1 MKRISNISSRL
12 KEYRDMYNLTLADME
27 RKTGIP
33 AQTINRY
40 ELGQRV
46 PKIDIAVSIAE
57 ALKINPLWIQGYDV
71 GMTDKSDS
79 LNEMGWEKGPDSQ
92 TADDPFS
99 FSNIQPVKKHRI
111 PLLGEIACGEPIF
124 ADEDF
129 EGFIESDIEA
139 DFALRCNGDSMTGAR
154 IMDGDIVLIKKQDM
168 VENGQIAAVIIE
180 NEATLKRV
188 MYFKEK
194 NTLILKPENP
204 RYEDLIYT
212 NDELNQIRILGK
224 AVAFYSKVR

>member
-1 MKRISNISSRL
+1 MFKDNLKKLRKEKKITQEELSKIIGVERSSIGKYESSGVIPSVDVLNKIADYFNVSVDYLLGRSN
-12 KEYRDMYNLTLADME
+12 A
-27 RKTGIP
+27 P
-33 AQTINRY
+33 A
-40 ELGQRV
+40 
-46 PKIDIAVSIAE
+46 
-57 ALKINPLWIQGYDV
+57 NPI
-71 GMTDKSDS
+71 
-79 LNEMGWEKGPDSQ
+79 
-92 TADDPFS
+92 DPFS
-99 FSNIQPVKKHRI
+99 FANIQPIKKHRI

-129 EGFIESDIEA
+129 EGLIESDIGA
-139 DFALRCNGDSMTGAR
+139 DFALRCSGDSMTGAR

-168 VENGQIAAVIIE
+168 VENGEIAAVIIE

-224 AVAFYSKVR
+224 AVAFYSRVR

>member
-1 MKRISNISSRL
+1 MFKDNLKKLRKEKKITQEELSKIIGVERSSIGKYESSGVIPSVDVLNKIADYFNVSVDYLLGRSN
-12 KEYRDMYNLTLADME
+12 A
-27 RKTGIP
+27 P
-33 AQTINRY
+33 A
-40 ELGQRV
+40 
-46 PKIDIAVSIAE
+46 
-57 ALKINPLWIQGYDV
+57 NPI
-71 GMTDKSDS
+71 
-79 LNEMGWEKGPDSQ
+79 
-92 TADDPFS
+92 DPFS

-168 VENGQIAAVIIE
+168 VENGQVAAVIIE

>member
-1 MKRISNISSRL
+1 MTIGKRIKQLRED
-12 KEYRDMYNLTLADME
+12 KGLTQEDIA
-27 RKTGIP
+27 KKIGVAI
-33 AQTINRY
+33 QTIYKY
-40 ELGQRV
+40 ENEIVTNIPLDKLE
-46 PKIDIAVSIAE
+46 KIAK
-57 ALKINPLWIQGYDV
+57 ALQTTPAYL
-71 GMTDKSDS
+71 
-79 LNEMGWEKGPDSQ
+79 MGWEKDAAP
-92 TADDPFS
+92 TPDPFS
-99 FSNIQPVKKHRI
+99 FSNIQPIKKHRI

>member
-1 MKRISNISSRL
+1 MLNISRANIIVMVI
-12 KEYRDMYNLTLADME
+12 KMKDKIKTL
-27 RKTGIP
+27 RKSLGYSQEELAKIINVH
-33 AQTINRY
+33 QT
-40 ELGQRV
+40 
-46 PKIDIAVSIAE
+46 AVSQWEQGRTTPDIETIKKLASLFNVSVDYLLDRSN
-57 ALKINPLWIQGYDV
+57 APANPI
-71 GMTDKSDS
+71 
-79 LNEMGWEKGPDSQ
+79 
-92 TADDPFS
+92 DPFT
-99 FSNIQPVKKHRI
+99 FANIQPIKKHRI

-129 EGFIESDIEA
+129 EGLIESDIGA

>member
-1 MKRISNISSRL
+1 MFKDNLKKLRREKKITQEELSKIIGVERSSIGKYESSGVIPSVDVLNKIADYFNVSVDYLLGRSN
-12 KEYRDMYNLTLADME
+12 A
-27 RKTGIP
+27 P
-33 AQTINRY
+33 A
-40 ELGQRV
+40 
-46 PKIDIAVSIAE
+46 
-57 ALKINPLWIQGYDV
+57 NPI
-71 GMTDKSDS
+71 
-79 LNEMGWEKGPDSQ
+79 
-92 TADDPFS
+92 DPFS

>member
-1 MKRISNISSRL
+1 MFKDNLKKLRKEKKITQEELSKIIGVERSSIGKYESSGVIPSVDVLNKIADYFNVSVDYLLGRSN
-12 KEYRDMYNLTLADME
+12 A
-27 RKTGIP
+27 P
-33 AQTINRY
+33 A
-40 ELGQRV
+40 
-46 PKIDIAVSIAE
+46 
-57 ALKINPLWIQGYDV
+57 NPI
-71 GMTDKSDS
+71 
-79 LNEMGWEKGPDSQ
+79 
-92 TADDPFS
+92 DPFS
-99 FSNIQPVKKHRI
+99 FANIQPIKKHRI

-139 DFALRCNGDSMTGAR
+139 DFALRCSGDSMTGAR

-168 VENGQIAAVIIE
+168 VENGEIAAVIIE

-224 AVAFYSKVR
+224 AVAFYSRVR

>member
-1 MKRISNISSRL
+1 MFKDNLKKLRKEKKITQEELSKIIGVERSSIGKYESSGVIPSVDVLNKIADYFNVSVDYLLGRSN
-12 KEYRDMYNLTLADME
+12 A
-27 RKTGIP
+27 P
-33 AQTINRY
+33 A
-40 ELGQRV
+40 
-46 PKIDIAVSIAE
+46 
-57 ALKINPLWIQGYDV
+57 NPI
-71 GMTDKSDS
+71 
-79 LNEMGWEKGPDSQ
+79 
-92 TADDPFS
+92 DPFS

-168 VENGQIAAVIIE
+168 VENGEIAAVIIE

-188 MYFKEK
+188 YYYPKDGK
-194 NTLILKPENP
+194 LILNPENP
-204 RYEDLIYT
+204 AYAPLVYVDE
-212 NDELNQIRILGK
+212 ELNQIRILGR
-224 AVAFYSKVR
+224 AVAFYSRVR

>member
-1 MKRISNISSRL
+1 MFKDNLKKLRKEKKITQEELSKIIGVERSSIGKYESSGVIPSVDVLNKIADYFNVSVDYLLGRSN
-12 KEYRDMYNLTLADME
+12 A
-27 RKTGIP
+27 P
-33 AQTINRY
+33 A
-40 ELGQRV
+40 
-46 PKIDIAVSIAE
+46 
-57 ALKINPLWIQGYDV
+57 NPI
-71 GMTDKSDS
+71 
-79 LNEMGWEKGPDSQ
+79 
-92 TADDPFS
+92 DPFS
-99 FSNIQPVKKHRI
+99 FANIQPIKKHRI

-139 DFALRCNGDSMTGAR
+139 DFALRCSGDSMTGAR

-168 VENGQIAAVIIE
+168 VENGEIAAVIIE

>member
-1 MKRISNISSRL
+1 MFKDNLKKLRKEKKITQEELSKIIGVERSSIGKYESSGVIPSVDVLNKIADYFNVSVDYLLGRSN
-12 KEYRDMYNLTLADME
+12 A
-27 RKTGIP
+27 P
-33 AQTINRY
+33 A
-40 ELGQRV
+40 
-46 PKIDIAVSIAE
+46 
-57 ALKINPLWIQGYDV
+57 NPI
-71 GMTDKSDS
+71 
-79 LNEMGWEKGPDSQ
+79 
-92 TADDPFS
+92 DPFS
-99 FSNIQPVKKHRI
+99 FANIQPIKKHRI
-111 PLLGEIACGEPIF
+111 PLLGEIACGEPLF

-139 DFALRCNGDSMTGAR
+139 DFALRCSGDSMTGAR

-168 VENGQIAAVIIE
+168 VENGEIAAVIIE

-188 MYFKEK
+188 MYFKGK

-224 AVAFYSKVR
+224 AVAFYSRVR

>member
-1 MKRISNISSRL
+1 MLNRI
-12 KEYRDMYNLTLADME
+12 KELRQE
-27 RKTGIP
+27 RKITQSVLANYLGV
-33 AQTINRY
+33 AQNTLSY
-40 ELGQRV
+40 WEQG
-46 PKIDIAVSIAE
+46 KYDIDNE
-57 ALKINPLWIQGYDV
+57 
-71 GMTDKSDS
+71 S
-79 LNEMGWEKGPDSQ
+79 LNKI
-92 TADDPFS
+92 ADYFNVSVDYLLGRSNAPANPIDPFS
-99 FSNIQPVKKHRI
+99 FANIQPIKKHRI

-139 DFALRCNGDSMTGAR
+139 DFALRCSGDSMTGAR

>member
-1 MKRISNISSRL
+1 MFKDNLKKLRKEKKITQEELSKIIGVERSSIGKYESSGVIPSVDVLNKIADYFNVSVDYLLGRSN
-12 KEYRDMYNLTLADME
+12 A
-27 RKTGIP
+27 P
-33 AQTINRY
+33 A
-40 ELGQRV
+40 
-46 PKIDIAVSIAE
+46 
-57 ALKINPLWIQGYDV
+57 NPI
-71 GMTDKSDS
+71 
-79 LNEMGWEKGPDSQ
+79 
-92 TADDPFS
+92 DPFS

-188 MYFKEK
+188 MYFKKK

>member
-1 MKRISNISSRL
+1 MLNISRANIIVMVI
-12 KEYRDMYNLTLADME
+12 KMKDKIKTL
-27 RKTGIP
+27 RKSLGYSQEEL
-33 AQTINRY
+33 AKTINVH
-40 ELGQRV
+40 QT
-46 PKIDIAVSIAE
+46 AVSQWEQGRTTPDIETIKKLASLFNVSVDYLLDRSN
-57 ALKINPLWIQGYDV
+57 APANPI
-71 GMTDKSDS
+71 
-79 LNEMGWEKGPDSQ
+79 
-92 TADDPFS
+92 DPFS

>member
-1 MKRISNISSRL
+1 MLNRI
-12 KEYRDMYNLTLADME
+12 KELRQE
-27 RKTGIP
+27 RKITQSVLANYLGV
-33 AQTINRY
+33 AQNTLSY
-40 ELGQRV
+40 WEQG
-46 PKIDIAVSIAE
+46 KYDIDNE
-57 ALKINPLWIQGYDV
+57 
-71 GMTDKSDS
+71 S
-79 LNEMGWEKGPDSQ
+79 LNKI
-92 TADDPFS
+92 ADYFNVSVDYLLGRSNAPANPIAPFS

-188 MYFKEK
+188 MYFKKK

-224 AVAFYSKVR
+224 AVAFYSRVR

>member
-1 MKRISNISSRL
+1 MSLYKNIRL
-12 KEYRDMYNLTLADME
+12 RRE
-27 RKTGIP
+27 
-33 AQTINRY
+33 
-40 ELGQRV
+40 ELGMTQDELAKKMGYTSRSTIA
-46 PKIDIAVSIAE
+46 KIESGENDIPQSKIEHFAK
-57 ALKINPLWIQGYDV
+57 ALQTTPAYL
-71 GMTDKSDS
+71 
-79 LNEMGWEKGPDSQ
+79 MGWEKGPDSQ

>member
-1 MKRISNISSRL
+1 MLNRI
-12 KEYRDMYNLTLADME
+12 KELRQE
-27 RKTGIP
+27 RKITQSVLANYLGVAQNTLSYWEQGKYDIDNESLKKIADYFNVSVDYLLGRSNAP
-33 AQTINRY
+33 A
-40 ELGQRV
+40 
-46 PKIDIAVSIAE
+46 
-57 ALKINPLWIQGYDV
+57 NPI
-71 GMTDKSDS
+71 
-79 LNEMGWEKGPDSQ
+79 
-92 TADDPFS
+92 DPFS

-168 VENGQIAAVIIE
+168 VENGEIAAVIIE

-188 MYFKEK
+188 YYYPKDGK
-194 NTLILKPENP
+194 LILNPENP
-204 RYEDLIYT
+204 AYAPLVYVDE
-212 NDELNQIRILGK
+212 ELNQIRILGR
-224 AVAFYSKVR
+224 AVAFYSRVR

>member
-1 MKRISNISSRL
+1 MLNISCANIIVL
-12 KEYRDMYNLTLADME
+12 VIKMKDKIKTL
-27 RKTGIP
+27 RKSLGYSQEEL
-33 AQTINRY
+33 AKTINVH
-40 ELGQRV
+40 QT
-46 PKIDIAVSIAE
+46 AVSQWEQGRTTPDIETIKKLASLFNVSVDYLLGRSN
-57 ALKINPLWIQGYDV
+57 APANPI
-71 GMTDKSDS
+71 
-79 LNEMGWEKGPDSQ
+79 
-92 TADDPFS
+92 DPFS

-188 MYFKEK
+188 YYYPKDGK
-194 NTLILKPENP
+194 LILNPENP
-204 RYEDLIYT
+204 AYAPLVYVDE
-212 NDELNQIRILGK
+212 ELNQIRILGR
-224 AVAFYSKVR
+224 AVAFYSRVR

>member
-1 MKRISNISSRL
+1 MFKDNLKKLRKEKKITQEELSKIIGVERSSIGKYESSGVIPSVDVLNKIADYFNVSVDYLLGRSN
-12 KEYRDMYNLTLADME
+12 T
-27 RKTGIP
+27 P
-33 AQTINRY
+33 A
-40 ELGQRV
+40 
-46 PKIDIAVSIAE
+46 
-57 ALKINPLWIQGYDV
+57 NPI
-71 GMTDKSDS
+71 
-79 LNEMGWEKGPDSQ
+79 
-92 TADDPFS
+92 DPFS

-129 EGFIESDIEA
+129 EGLIESDIGA
-139 DFALRCNGDSMTGAR
+139 DFALRCSGDSMTGAR

-168 VENGQIAAVIIE
+168 VENGEIAAVIIE
-180 NEATLKRV
+180 NEATLKRI

-224 AVAFYSKVR
+224 AVAFYSRVR

>member
-1 MKRISNISSRL
+1 MLNRI
-12 KEYRDMYNLTLADME
+12 KELRQE
-27 RKTGIP
+27 RKITQSVLANYLGV
-33 AQTINRY
+33 AQNTLSY
-40 ELGQRV
+40 WEQG
-46 PKIDIAVSIAE
+46 KYDIDNE
-57 ALKINPLWIQGYDV
+57 
-71 GMTDKSDS
+71 S
-79 LNEMGWEKGPDSQ
+79 LNKI
-92 TADDPFS
+92 ADYFNVSVDYLLGRSNAPANPIAPFS

-188 MYFKEK
+188 MYFKKK

>member
-1 MKRISNISSRL
+1 MFKDNLKKLRKEKKITQEELSKIIGVERSSIGKYESSGVIPSVDVLNKIADYFNVSVDYLLGRSN
-12 KEYRDMYNLTLADME
+12 A
-27 RKTGIP
+27 P
-33 AQTINRY
+33 A
-40 ELGQRV
+40 
-46 PKIDIAVSIAE
+46 
-57 ALKINPLWIQGYDV
+57 NPI
-71 GMTDKSDS
+71 
-79 LNEMGWEKGPDSQ
+79 
-92 TADDPFS
+92 DPFS
-99 FSNIQPVKKHRI
+99 FANIQPIKKHRI
-111 PLLGEIACGEPIF
+111 PLLGKIACGEPIF

-139 DFALRCNGDSMTGAR
+139 DFALRCSGDSMTGAR

-168 VENGQIAAVIIE
+168 VENGEIAAVIIE
-180 NEATLKRV
+180 NEATLKRI

-224 AVAFYSKVR
+224 AVAFYSRVR

>member
-1 MKRISNISSRL
+1 MVIKMKDKI
-12 KEYRDMYNLTLADME
+12 KTL
-27 RKTGIP
+27 RKSLGYSQEELAKIINVH
-33 AQTINRY
+33 QT
-40 ELGQRV
+40 
-46 PKIDIAVSIAE
+46 AVSQWEQGRTTPDIETIKKLASLFNVSVDYLLDRSN
-57 ALKINPLWIQGYDV
+57 APANPI
-71 GMTDKSDS
+71 
-79 LNEMGWEKGPDSQ
+79 
-92 TADDPFS
+92 DPFT

-188 MYFKEK
+188 YYYPKDGK
-194 NTLILKPENP
+194 LILNPENP
-204 RYEDLIYT
+204 AYAPLVYVDE
-212 NDELNQIRILGK
+212 ELNQIRILGR
-224 AVAFYSKVR
+224 AVAFYSRVR

>member
-1 MKRISNISSRL
+1 MLNRI
-12 KEYRDMYNLTLADME
+12 KELRQE
-27 RKTGIP
+27 RKITQSVLANYLGV
-33 AQTINRY
+33 AQNTLSY
-40 ELGQRV
+40 WEQG
-46 PKIDIAVSIAE
+46 KYDIDNE
-57 ALKINPLWIQGYDV
+57 
-71 GMTDKSDS
+71 S
-79 LNEMGWEKGPDSQ
+79 LNKI
-92 TADDPFS
+92 ADYFNVSVDYLLGRSNAPANPIDPFS
-99 FSNIQPVKKHRI
+99 FANIQPIKKHRI

-139 DFALRCNGDSMTGAR
+139 DFALHCSGDSMTGAR

-168 VENGQIAAVIIE
+168 VENGEIAAVIIE

-224 AVAFYSKVR
+224 AVAFYSRVR

>member
-1 MKRISNISSRL
+1 MFKDNLKKLRKEKKITQEELSKIIGVERSSIGKYESSGVIPSVDVLNKIADYFNVSVDYLLGRSN
-12 KEYRDMYNLTLADME
+12 A
-27 RKTGIP
+27 P
-33 AQTINRY
+33 A
-40 ELGQRV
+40 
-46 PKIDIAVSIAE
+46 
-57 ALKINPLWIQGYDV
+57 NPI
-71 GMTDKSDS
+71 
-79 LNEMGWEKGPDSQ
+79 
-92 TADDPFS
+92 DPFS

-168 VENGQIAAVIIE
+168 VENGEIAAVIIE

-188 MYFKEK
+188 MYFKGK

-224 AVAFYSKVR
+224 AVAFYSRVR

>member
-1 MKRISNISSRL
+1 MFKDNLKKLRKEKKITQEELSKIIGVERSSIGKYESSGVIPSVDVLNKIADYFNVSVDYLLGRSN
-12 KEYRDMYNLTLADME
+12 A
-27 RKTGIP
+27 P
-33 AQTINRY
+33 A
-40 ELGQRV
+40 
-46 PKIDIAVSIAE
+46 
-57 ALKINPLWIQGYDV
+57 NPI
-71 GMTDKSDS
+71 
-79 LNEMGWEKGPDSQ
+79 
-92 TADDPFS
+92 DPFS

-224 AVAFYSKVR
+224 AVAFYSRVR

>member
-1 MKRISNISSRL
+1 MLNISRANIIVMVI
-12 KEYRDMYNLTLADME
+12 KMKDKIKTL
-27 RKTGIP
+27 RKSLGYSQEELAKIINVH
-33 AQTINRY
+33 QT
-40 ELGQRV
+40 
-46 PKIDIAVSIAE
+46 AVSQWEQGRTTPDIETIKKLASLFNVSVDYLLDRSN
-57 ALKINPLWIQGYDV
+57 APANPI
-71 GMTDKSDS
+71 
-79 LNEMGWEKGPDSQ
+79 
-92 TADDPFS
+92 DPFS

>member
-1 MKRISNISSRL
+1 MKRIANISSRL
-12 KEYRDMYNLTLADME
+12 KEYRNMYNLTLADME

-57 ALKINPLWIQGYDV
+57 SLNINPLWIQGYDV
-71 GMTDKSDS
+71 SIS
-79 LNEMGWEKGPDSQ
+79 NNPNNIPDASAGSQ
-92 TADDPFS
+92 NLIDPFS
-99 FSNIQPVKKHRI
+99 FANIQPIKKHRI

-139 DFALRCNGDSMTGAR
+139 DFALRCSGDSMTGAR

-168 VENGQIAAVIIE
+168 VENGEIAAVIIE

-224 AVAFYSKVR
+224 AVAFYSRVR

>member
-1 MKRISNISSRL
+1 MFKDNLKKLRKEKKITQEELSKIIGVERSSIGKYESSGVIPSVDVLNKIADYFNVSVDYLLGRSN
-12 KEYRDMYNLTLADME
+12 A
-27 RKTGIP
+27 P
-33 AQTINRY
+33 A
-40 ELGQRV
+40 
-46 PKIDIAVSIAE
+46 
-57 ALKINPLWIQGYDV
+57 NPI
-71 GMTDKSDS
+71 
-79 LNEMGWEKGPDSQ
+79 
-92 TADDPFS
+92 DPFS
-99 FSNIQPVKKHRI
+99 FANIQPIKKHRI

-139 DFALRCNGDSMTGAR
+139 DFALRCSGDSMTGAR

-168 VENGQIAAVIIE
+168 VENGEIAAVIIE
-180 NEATLKRV
+180 NEATLKRI

-224 AVAFYSKVR
+224 AVAFYSRVR

>member
-1 MKRISNISSRL
+1 MFKDNLKKLRKEKKITQEELSKIIGVERSSIGKYESSGVIPSVDVLNKIADYFNVSVDYLLGRSN
-12 KEYRDMYNLTLADME
+12 A
-27 RKTGIP
+27 P
-33 AQTINRY
+33 A
-40 ELGQRV
+40 
-46 PKIDIAVSIAE
+46 
-57 ALKINPLWIQGYDV
+57 NPI
-71 GMTDKSDS
+71 
-79 LNEMGWEKGPDSQ
+79 
-92 TADDPFS
+92 DPFS

-129 EGFIESDIEA
+129 EGLIESDIGA
-139 DFALRCNGDSMTGAR
+139 DFALRCSGDSMTGAR

>member
-1 MKRISNISSRL
+1 MFKDNLKKLRKEKKITQEELSKIIGVERSSIGKYESSGVIPSVDVLNKIADYFNVSVDYLLGRSN
-12 KEYRDMYNLTLADME
+12 A
-27 RKTGIP
+27 P
-33 AQTINRY
+33 A
-40 ELGQRV
+40 
-46 PKIDIAVSIAE
+46 
-57 ALKINPLWIQGYDV
+57 NPI
-71 GMTDKSDS
+71 
-79 LNEMGWEKGPDSQ
+79 
-92 TADDPFS
+92 DPFS

-188 MYFKEK
+188 MYFKGK

-224 AVAFYSKVR
+224 AVAFYSRVR